1 MSTTSRG
8 AARSVNKLL
17 GTVFGAVYV
26 LVGLLGFTV
35 SGGSSFAGMDG
46 GLLLGIFMV
55 NPLHNIA
62 HILVGALLLAGG
74 LAAVQVAKSVNTLVG
89 AVYLVLGVLGL
100 FLLDSSADVLAL
112 NSADNVLHFASALVL
127 LIVGLAADRAPLKTA
142 GGTAPSTRGATP
154 GR

>member
-1 MSTTSRG
+1 MATVSRG
-8 AARSVNKLL
+8 AVRSVNKLV
-17 GTVFGAVYV
+17 GIVFGGVYV

-35 SGGSSFAGMDG
+35 SGGSSFAGTDG

-74 LAAVQVAKSVNTLVG
+74 LAALQMAKSVNTMVG

-100 FLLDSSADVLAL
+100 FLLNSTADILAL
-112 NSADNVLHFASALVL
+112 NSADNMLHFASALL
-127 LIVGLAADRAPLKTA
+127 LLVIGLGADRTQVRTA
-142 GGTAPSTRGATP
+142 
-154 GR
+154 

>member
-1 MSTTSRG
+1 MATESRG
-8 AARSVNKLL
+8 AVRSVNRLV
-17 GTVFGAVYV
+17 GVVFGAVYV

-35 SGGSSFAGMDG
+35 SGGSSFAGTEG

-74 LAAVQVAKSVNTLVG
+74 LGTVLAAKSVNTLVG

-100 FLLDSSADVLAL
+100 FLLGSSADILAL
-112 NSADNVLHFASALVL
+112 NSADNGLHFASALL
-127 LIVGLAADRAPLKTA
+127 LLVVGLAADRAPVRTA
-142 GGTAPSTRGATP
+142 A
-154 GR
+154 

>member
-1 MSTTSRG
+1 MATAARG
-8 AARSVNKLL
+8 AARSVNKVV
-17 GTVFGAVYV
+17 GVVFGAVYV

-62 HILVGALLLAGG
+62 HLLVGALLLAGG
-74 LAAVQVAKSVNTLVG
+74 LAALQVAKSVNTLVG

-100 FLLDSSADVLAL
+100 FLLNSSADILAL
-112 NSADNVLHFASALVL
+112 NSADNALHFASALLL
-127 LIVGLAADRAPLKTA
+127 LIVGLAADRVPARTA
-142 GGTAPSTRGATP
+142 A
-154 GR
+154 

>member
-1 MSTTSRG
+1 
-8 AARSVNKLL
+8 VNKLV
-17 GTVFGAVYV
+17 GMVFGAVYV

-35 SGGSSFAGMDG
+35 SGGSSFAGTEG

-74 LAAVQVAKSVNTLVG
+74 LAVVRTARSVNTLVG

-100 FLLDSSADVLAL
+100 FLLDSSANILAL
-112 NSADNVLHFASALVL
+112 NAADNVLHFASALLL
-127 LIVGLAADRAPLKTA
+127 LIVGLAADRAPARTA
-142 GGTAPSTRGATP
+142 A
-154 GR
+154 